1 MLTVQNNGLGFDLA
15 QRPKRFALFE
25 RLHDYIEGS
34 GIGLYMVKKVVNNA
48 GGRIEVASELGIGTT
63 FSVYMPN

>member
-1 MLTVQNNGLGFDLA
+1 MA
-15 QRPKRFALFE
+15 
-25 RLHDYIEGS
+25 
-34 GIGLYMVKKVVNNA
+34 KKVVNNA